1 MTVAVYHNTTESR
14 AFHSPY
20 SSCMRALDQRK
31 RAAYA
36 ARELRNF
43 SGRDVRTNILPGQAG
58 NTHICGF
65 TLTLVVVEIYE
76 VVHLHTTQTRCS
88 SYGKF

>member
-20 SSCMRALDQRK
+20 NSCMRALDQRK

-43 SGRDVRTNILPGQAG
+43 SGRDESSPGTGREYPHLWLHVDVGRCGDLRTCTPTHNTDTLFELWQILM
-58 NTHICGF
+58 
-65 TLTLVVVEIYE
+65 
-76 VVHLHTTQTRCS
+76 
-88 SYGKF
+88 

>member
-20 SSCMRALDQRK
+20 SSYMRALDQRK

-43 SGRDVRTNILPGQAG
+43 SLSPAGQAG
-58 NTHICGF
+58 NRKPPTSVASC
-65 TLTLVVVEIYE
+65 
-76 VVHLHTTQTRCS
+76 
-88 SYGKF
+88 